1 MSEASKHLP
10 EGYTV
15 KATSGKR
22 EGRGGSQHNVGNAI
36 DLQIFDPEGKAI
48 PNRGPDTTGLYTQLG
63 RHGYG
68 EMLERYPELKGK
80 FANGGAFGTSPF
92 NRNEP
97 DLMHYDIGG
106 ERGQLAPH
114 ISKQCPMPGVA
125 YGKSSSALAGVDADE
140 RQRIDRSMKQQ
151 VDIKG
156 SAGIKIEVSAPKGT
170 KVGAQADGVFKKT
183 EISRSQQMEPSAVS
197 SGGEE

>member
-1 MSEASKHLP
+1 MLSGHRRRGEVAGEISGEGFINEPHAKDKAFRARLAAASKGASADMPSPLQAAP
-10 EGYTV
+10 
-15 KATSGKR
+15 
-22 EGRGGSQHNVGNAI
+22 GSSPNLKQV
-36 DLQIFDPEGKAI
+36 DP
-48 PNRGPDTTGLYTQLG
+48 RL
-63 RHGYG
+63 
-68 EMLERYPELKGK
+68 
-80 FANGGAFGTSPF
+80 
-92 NRNEP
+92 
-97 DLMHYDIGG
+97 IGG

-114 ISKQCPMPGVA
+114 ISKQGPMPGVA